1 MSRHSLTEVGIP
13 GDPRAI
19 FGDLGLDHS
28 RFLSLLLS
36 FPAASSRTNV
46 CTTHDNDDSPK
57 LATNFHRQHT
67 SGWPDDDNDDGDDGR
82 EGGGCE
88 DE

>member
-1 MSRHSLTEVGIP
+1 MSRHSLTEVRIP

-19 FGDLGLDHS
+19 FDDLGLDHS

-67 SGWPDDDNDDGDDGR
+67 SAWPDDDNDDDDDGR